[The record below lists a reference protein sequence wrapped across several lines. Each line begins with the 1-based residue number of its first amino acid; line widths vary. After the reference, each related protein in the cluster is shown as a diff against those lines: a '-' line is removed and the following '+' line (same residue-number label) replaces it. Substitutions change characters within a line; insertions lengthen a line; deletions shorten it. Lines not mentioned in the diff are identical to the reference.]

1 MDPRLLAT
9 LSLVLAL
16 GGIGGA
22 FRACGSIAARSAAG
36 GAATAARG
44 ATRIPPHV
52 LRQLARTPPRA
63 PIVIPGATGRAA
75 GENALRAGAAGHVA
89 AGAGDDAARLGARG
103 VGGARPSGAVKQGA
117 GNLDNLADVVSPDRD
132 DPSER
137 RPQPRPR
144 RR

>member
-1 MDPRLLAT
+1 MDPRLLGT

-16 GGIGGA
+16 AGIGGA
-22 FRACGSIAARSAAG
+22 FRACGSIAARG
-36 GAATAARG
+36 GATAARS

-63 PIVIPGATGRAA
+63 PIVIPGASGRVA
-75 GENALRAGAAGHVA
+75 GENALRAGAAGQVA
-89 AGAGDDAARLGARG
+89 AGVGDDAARLGARG
-103 VGGARPSGAVKQGA
+103 AGRARPSGAVKQGA

-132 DPSER
+132 DPPDR

-144 RR
+144 KR